1 MTTAHAAV
9 FCFPDLHAS
18 LVQGLSLVDDSK
30 GHEDADDPGDGEG
43 ALQCPGALG
52 LRYSNLRV
60 GRAAP
65 TELAY

>member
-18 LVQGLSLVDDSK
+18 LVQGLSLVDDSN
-30 GHEDADDPGDGEG
+30 GHEDADNPGDGEG

-52 LRYSNLRV
+52 P
-60 GRAAP
+60 GAGAG
-65 TELAY
+65 A